1 MNNLVEVK
9 VEKKLGTI
17 SSNLDKV
24 EESVNAYVK
33 EYAGYAVSE
42 DTVAD
47 SKKVLADIRRQKKA
61 LDDERKQIKKEWNAP
76 YAEFE
81 KRANEIIALY
91 DKPINLINSQLSK
104 FEEDRKEKKRKQ
116 IREIYEECEGHLAEY
131 LPFEKIYN
139 PQWENVSVTLK
150 SIKESIQQQFDQV
163 SLSIATIQ
171 SLESEFED
179 KGLEEYKRSLDMQ
192 KAVQVMNQYKR
203 QKEEILARQEAERKA
218 KEERERMEAERAEQE
233 RILAEKKAEEEQKK
247 AEEQAEIAEATR
259 EFEEIALGIVENDS
273 KASFQTV
280 EETIEEEFEPVQEI
294 TVTIQIKADPFRAE
308 AVKKLLESNNIEYE
322 VISDGR
328 E

>member
-1 MNNLVEVK
+1 MNKLVEVK

-47 SKKVLADIRRQKKA
+47 SKKVLADIRRQKRA

-91 DKPINLINSQLSK
+91 DRPINLINSQLSK

-139 PQWENVSVTLK
+139 PQWENVSVSIK

-163 SLSIATIQ
+163 SLSIATIR

-233 RILAEKKAEEEQKK
+233 RILAEKKAQEEQKK
-247 AEEQAEIAEATR
+247 AEEQAKIAEATK
-259 EFEEIALGIVENDS
+259 EFEEMALGEVEEDS
-273 KASFQTV
+273 RTFQTI
-280 EETIEEEFEPVQEI
+280 EEPIEEEFEPVQEI

-308 AVKKLLESNNIEYE
+308 AVKKLLENNNIEYE